1 MSKDKKQNIILGVMI
16 FVFVVF
22 MGVTIAWGLGYI
34 TTNSKTTSNLQLK
47 KQNVSNVQKNIIM

>member
-47 KQNVSNVQKNIIM
+47 KQNVSNIQKNIIM

>member
-34 TTNSKTTSNLQLK
+34 TANSKTTSNLQLK
-47 KQNVSNVQKNIIM
+47 KQNVINV